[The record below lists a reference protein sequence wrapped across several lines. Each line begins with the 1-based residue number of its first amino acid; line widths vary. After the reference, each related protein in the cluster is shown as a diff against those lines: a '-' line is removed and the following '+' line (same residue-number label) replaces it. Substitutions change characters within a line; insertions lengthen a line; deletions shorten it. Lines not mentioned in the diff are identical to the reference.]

1 MASRRIEQLVKIFNP
16 GSNCHGAKQDPIC
29 QRQRAL
35 QAARVKKKAVRWNGA
50 PGLKGQ
56 RRETILRSVGNV
68 LRNSG
73 LSSLTIQDIA
83 DELGMTKGNL
93 YYYFKDK
100 QDILYQC
107 HMRCMDI
114 SLRALKQAMAAD
126 GTAGEK
132 LRILL
137 VGHIHGVLDDGFGS
151 ILQTDLESFWPDQR
165 KQYVSKRD
173 RARTRRS
180 QPDRGRP
187 AVPANSSVTTSSWR
201 VSRSSARS
209 TGYRSGIGRT
219 GRCSADEIADG
230 MVDYFLRGLRR
241 DGAARKRL
249 RGAAAPQR
257 QG

>member
-1 MASRRIEQLVKIFNP
+1 MARSKARSGSVKSGSSR
-16 GSNCHGAKQDPIC
+16 A
-29 QRQRAL
+29 
-35 QAARVKKKAVRWNGA
+35 VKKKAVRWNGA

-56 RRETILRSVGNV
+56 RRETILRSVANV

-73 LSSLTIQDIA
+73 LSSLTIQEIA

-137 VGHIHGVLDDGFGS
+137 VGHIHGMLDDGFGS
-151 ILQTDLESFWPDQR
+151 ILQTDLESFWPAQR

-173 RARTRRS
+173 QLERGVRS
-180 QPDRGRP
+180 LIEDGL
-187 AVPANSSVTTSSWR
+187 
-201 VSRSSARS
+201 
-209 TGYRSGIGRT
+209 RSGEFECDNVKLAGFSILGAHQLDSEVVSAERAVAGSMRSRT
-219 GRCSADEIADG
+219 AWWNITCEAC
-230 MVDYFLRGLRR
+230 V
-241 DGAARKRL
+241 
-249 RGAAAPQR
+249 AAAPRETPQR
-257 QG
+257 GGGAATARTAIIGCLQLSESWR

>member
-1 MASRRIEQLVKIFNP
+1 MARRKARPDSVKSGGKSKP
-16 GSNCHGAKQDPIC
+16 
-29 QRQRAL
+29 
-35 QAARVKKKAVRWNGA
+35 VRWNGA

-107 HMRCMDI
+107 HMRCMDV
-114 SLRALKQAMAAD
+114 SLRALKQAMAAEA
-126 GTAGEK
+126 TAGEK

-151 ILQTDLESFWPDQR
+151 LLQTDLESFWPDQR

-173 RARTRRS
+173 QLERGVRS
-180 QPDRGRP
+180 LIDDG
-187 AVPANSSVTTSSWR
+187 V
-201 VSRSSARS
+201 
-209 TGYRSGIGRT
+209 RSGEFECANVKLAGFSILGAINWIPKWYRPK
-219 GRCSADEIADG
+219 GPLEADEIADG
-230 MVDYFLRGLRR
+230 MVEYFLRGLRR
-241 DGAARKRL
+241 SGAAQNVSAGRRRQNGKDN
-249 RGAAAPQR
+249 GQR
-257 QG
+257 MLAT

>member
-1 MASRRIEQLVKIFNP
+1 MARSKARSGSVKSISSRGI
-16 GSNCHGAKQDPIC
+16 
-29 QRQRAL
+29 
-35 QAARVKKKAVRWNGA
+35 KKKAVRWNGA

-56 RRETILRSVGNV
+56 RRETILRSVGSV

-114 SLRALKQAMAAD
+114 SLRALKQAMVAE

-173 RARTRRS
+173 RLE
-180 QPDRGRP
+180 
-187 AVPANSSVTTSSWR
+187 SSVR
-201 VSRSSARS
+201 ALIEDGV
-209 TGYRSGIGRT
+209 RSGEFECDNVKLAGFSILGAINWIPKWYRPN
-219 GRCSADEIADG
+219 GPLQADEIADG
-230 MVDYFLRGLRR
+230 MVEYFLRGLRR
-241 DGAARKRL
+241 GGATQTALAGRRRRNGKDSD
-249 RGAAAPQR
+249 QR
-257 QG
+257 MLATQESWR